1 MRAEGARK
9 LITLYELHWSH
20 YCEKIRLALSYAGLS
35 WQTCDIHAFSKKEL
49 LVFPL
54 PPHLNRHT
62 VPAIF
67 DAVRGEFVMDSTPV
81 LRYLCKHYPQVQ
93 ALYPGDFSNQQAID
107 AMLIALDTKLGLLAR
122 RFGYTQVIL
131 ECPSL
136 LSTLFLS
143 RAAGGFFTLPGVRWV
158 SGHILG
164 MLLCQRFAFHQS
176 ESSHLYEALGNY
188 LLPLAQRLQTHTYVV
203 GDAFSMADLAL
214 AAYLRPLSIVPFFYE
229 HPQLQSLF
237 AHQRAV
243 LAKHSQEGLSAYQVA
258 IAAARQSRLP
268 VRRRIRQ
275 SEAALPFPDL
285 GSHAHNDQ
293 RPVWTWQT
301 WLLPYRYLFPMRS
314 GKVRQAAASQGVR

>member
-1 MRAEGARK
+1 
-9 LITLYELHWSH
+9 
-20 YCEKIRLALSYAGLS
+20 LALAYAGLP
-35 WQTCDIHAFSKKEL
+35 WQICDIHVFSKKEL
-49 LVFPL
+49 LAYPL
-54 PPHLNRHT
+54 PPHMNKRT

-67 DAVRGEFVMDSTPV
+67 DATRGEFVMDSTPV
-81 LRYLCKHYPQVQ
+81 LRYLCTHYPQLQV
-93 ALYPGDFSNQQAID
+93 LYPGDVGNQQAID
-107 AMLIALDTKLGLLAR
+107 AMLIEFDTKLGLLAR
-122 RFGYTQVIL
+122 RFGYTQIIL

-136 LSTLFLS
+136 LSTLFLG
-143 RAAGGFFTLPGVRWV
+143 RAAGGFFTLTGVRWV

-176 ESSHLYEALGNY
+176 ESSHLYEALENY
-188 LLPLAQRLQTHTYVV
+188 LLTLARRLEARAFVV
-203 GDAFSMADLAL
+203 GDAFSIADLAL
-214 AAYLRPLSIVPFFYE
+214 AAYLRPLTIVPFFHE

-237 AHQRAV
+237 ARQRAV
-243 LAKHSQEGLSAYQVA
+243 LAEHSQESSSAYQAA
-258 IAAARQSRLP
+258 IAKARQSRLP

>member
-20 YCEKIRLALSYAGLS
+20 YCEKIRLALAYAELPS
-35 WQTCDIHAFSKKEL
+35 QTFEIHAFSKKEL

-54 PPHLNRHT
+54 PPHLRKRT

-67 DAVRGEFVMDSTPV
+67 DTARGELVMDSTPI
-81 LRYLCKHYPQVQ
+81 LRYLCKHYPQMQ
-93 ALYPGDFSNQQAID
+93 SLYPGDAGNQEAVD
-107 AMLIALDTKLGLLAR
+107 AMLIELDTKLGLLAR

-136 LSTLFLS
+136 LSILFLS
-143 RAAGGFFTLPGVRWV
+143 RAAGGFFTLPGVRWIA
-158 SGHILG
+158 GHILG
-164 MLLCQRFAFHQS
+164 MVLCQRFAFHQS
-176 ESSHLYEALGNY
+176 ESSHLYEALENY
-188 LLPLAQRLQTHTYVV
+188 LLQLTRRLEARTFVV
-203 GDAFSMADLAL
+203 GDTFSMADLAL

-237 AHQRAV
+237 SRHRAV
-243 LAKHSQEGLSAYQVA
+243 LAAHSQEGLSAYQVA
-258 IAAARQSRLP
+258 IATARQSRLP

-275 SEAALPFPDL
+275 CEVALPFPD
-285 GSHAHNDQ
+285 GSAHAHNDQ

-301 WLLPYRYLFPMRS
+301 WLLPYRYLSPLRS
-314 GKVRQAAASQGVR
+314 GKVRQALASQGVR